1 MKYIKE
7 NKVLIAFLVIVTV
20 AAFLLGQSFK
30 TPDLPAI
37 GYGGI
42 RQPTV
47 LLPPSMTMTRTY
59 DAETDLVCMTF
70 KTRVSA
76 SYYLQSTD
84 CVPRRDTDY

>member
-7 NKVLIAFLVIVTV
+7 NKVLLTLLVIVTV
-20 AAFLLGQSFK
+20 AAFILGQNFK
-30 TPDLPAI
+30 APDLPEI

-76 SYYLQSTD
+76 SYYIQSTD
-84 CVPRRDTDY
+84 CVPRSQTDY